1 LKWKGQL
8 FMHNA
13 YVIPI
18 SNTMKSASV

>member
-1 LKWKGQL
+1 
-8 FMHNA
+8 MHNI